1 MDYAL
6 HPATRLR
13 PLLRLAKHPGREVCF
28 AVALFP
34 PQRTTTLGHVRYYNP
49 QLRIRLQYKSN

>member
-6 HPATRLR
+6 HPDPLLR
-13 PLLRLAKHPGREVCF
+13 HLLRLAKHPGREVCF

-34 PQRTTTLGHVRYYNP
+34 PRTTTLGHVRYYNP